1 MHTIAVG
8 TAWGEAAMLL
18 SAGNK
23 VFELNS
29 LLTFPYE
36 LVFLGE
42 PRSFTF
48 CKHYVEA
55 TVECLPGAGTCV
67 IPSLTLLRSS
77 IL

>member
-1 MHTIAVG
+1 VG